1 MNMIQTTI
9 LKAEWIK
16 NKSLVNI
23 WIMVLYPILVVLL
36 IGSSYFFRDLKHFQ
50 SSIWDG
56 FFDDLFSTWTL
67 LFLPIYCLI
76 TTYSVFSV
84 ENYTHNWRNLFVLGV
99 ERKTI
104 INHKFLLVLLY
115 NLIGSSVLIV
125 FAIISMIV
133 LKFLRP
139 LIPMQI
145 DFFNPN
151 FPKILSL
158 FFITSL
164 AMIVIFSALNILVKS
179 VISPFIIGAFLSFV
193 NLFIAVKKISIYYP
207 ISYPCT
213 VYYKLSHKE
222 KFATFLYVSCVIFLL
237 GIFLINLLINKY
249 FNKKKL

>member
-1 MNMIQTTI
+1 MIQTTI

-23 WIMVLYPILVVLL
+23 WVMLLYPILVVLL
-36 IGSSYFFRDLKHFQ
+36 IGSTCFFGNLKHFQ
-50 SSIWDG
+50 FSIWGD
-56 FFDDLFSTWTL
+56 FFDDLFSTWTF

-115 NLIGSSVLIV
+115 NLIGNSVLIV
-125 FAIISMIV
+125 FAIVSMII

-151 FPKILSL
+151 FPKMLSL

-164 AMIVIFSALNILVKS
+164 AMIVIFSALIIWVKS
-179 VISPFIIGAFLSFV
+179 VITPFIIGAFLSFV
-193 NLFIAVKKISIYYP
+193 NLLIAGKKISIYYP
-207 ISYPCT
+207 ISYPST
-213 VYYKLSHKE
+213 VYYKLSQNE
-222 KFATFLYVSCVIFLL
+222 KFATFLYISSVIFLI
-237 GIFLINLLINKY
+237 GILLINLLINKY
-249 FNKKKL
+249 FNKNKL